1 MEIIQKHV
9 QQINI
14 KLVFELNI
22 LIKEAN
28 IFKIIPNIDYS
39 TNRLNPYIIRG
50 ATYNDLQSVKSNL
63 KNGFVKI
70 TFEDIA
76 SSPYCNKGIIK
87 KLQDKITKEHVT
99 SNSLKKIY
107 KDHTNSLNGTLD
119 NLKEVIS
126 EVYHAYADYYNVEVF
141 ENRNYVS
148 VFSFINCNIFTIDI
162 NSILNTIKIN

>member
-39 TNRLNPYIIRG
+39 TNRLNPYTNRG

-87 KLQDKITKEHVT
+87 KLQDKITKENVN
-99 SNSLKKIY
+99 SNSLKKFIN
-107 KDHTNSLNGTLD
+107 HTHSLNGTLD
-119 NLKEVIS
+119 DLKEVIS

-141 ENRNYVS
+141 ENKTYVS
-148 VFSFINCNIFTIDI
+148 LFFFINCNIFVTDI
-162 NSILNTIKIN
+162 NSILNTIKLN